1 MYKEILNKK
10 TKHILTKIGQNKVL
24 KDFYLAGG
32 TALALQINHRKSID
46 LDWFSGKPFSTKR
59 LKEELR
65 KIGSLKVNEEEE
77 GTLNCVLDG
86 VKISF
91 FYYPYKKLFSSVGY
105 EDVKLADIRD
115 IACMKIVAISSRG
128 SKKDFID
135 IFFLLKEFSLKDLLI
150 LFDKKYKGVEY
161 NHVHILKGL
170 TYFEESEKEP
180 MPIMI
185 REINWRDVKKE
196 IKEEVR
202 KLF

>member
-1 MYKEILNKK
+1 MYKEILSKK
-10 TKHILTKIGQNKVL
+10 TEHILTKIGKNKTFE
-24 KDFYLAGG
+24 DFYLAGG

-46 LDWFSGKPFSTKR
+46 LDWFSNKLFSTRK
-59 LKEELR
+59 LKEELK
-65 KIGSLKVNEEEE
+65 KIGNLKINEEEE
-77 GTLNCVLDG
+77 NTLNCILDG

-91 FYYPYKKLFSSVGY
+91 FYYPYKNLFSFVKY
-105 EDVKLADIRD
+105 RDVKLADIRD

-135 IFFLLKEFSLKDLLI
+135 MFFLLKEFSLKKLLR
-150 LFDKKYKGVEY
+150 LFDKKYKGIKY

-180 MPIMI
+180 MPII
-185 REINWRDVKKE
+185 IGEINWRDVKKE
-196 IKEEVR
+196 IKKEVE